1 MRTLKISISN
11 VIVSLTLFKEV
22 YVTHLTRSSKQLHE
36 PQKRRTI
43 STGNLRLEL
52 KSIAP
57 GEEEQEMGKGAAEMS
72 G

>member
-11 VIVSLTLFKEV
+11 VIVSLMLFKEV
-22 YVTHLTRSSKQLHE
+22 YVTHLTRSSKQLYE

-43 STGNLRLEL
+43 STGNL

-57 GEEEQEMGKGAAEMS
+57 GEEEQEMGKGAAETS

>member
-11 VIVSLTLFKEV
+11 VIVSLMLFKEV

-43 STGNLRLEL
+43 STGNLSQLPLEKRNRRWEREQQKRLVD
-52 KSIAP
+52 S
-57 GEEEQEMGKGAAEMS
+57 
-72 G
+72 